1 MSESTRKYQFRIAAL
16 VLLAANL
23 LNACSSVHTLEST
36 AHLNRSELLALCAD
50 LELRA
55 NMDCQWN
62 AEERQSSIEDR
73 QTWEIGCMARRE
85 SARDSFDNVCHP
97 SRFGASEEEP
107 RE

>member
-1 MSESTRKYQFRIAAL
+1 LSEFTCTHQFRIAVL
-16 VLLAANL
+16 VLLVASL
-23 LNACSSVHTLEST
+23 LNACGSVHTLEST

-97 SRFGASEEEP
+97 SRFGASEEKRQE
-107 RE
+107 

>member
-1 MSESTRKYQFRIAAL
+1 MLIAAS
-16 VLLAANL
+16 LLI
-23 LNACSSVHTLEST
+23 ACSSVHTLEST

-55 NMDCQWN
+55 SMDCQWN

-97 SRFGASEEEP
+97 SRFGASEDE
-107 RE
+107 RRD

>member
-1 MSESTRKYQFRIAAL
+1 M
-16 VLLAANL
+16 LLAASL
-23 LNACSSVHTLEST
+23 LNACGSVHTLEST
-36 AHLNRSELLALCAD
+36 ARLNRSELLALCAD

-62 AEERQSSIEDR
+62 AAERQSSIEDR

-97 SRFGASEEEP
+97 SRFGASEEE
-107 RE
+107 RQE

>member
-1 MSESTRKYQFRIAAL
+1 M
-16 VLLAANL
+16 LLATSL
-23 LNACSSVHTLEST
+23 LNACGSVHTLENT

-97 SRFGASEEEP
+97 SRIGAYEEER

>member
-1 MSESTRKYQFRIAAL
+1 LSEFICTHQFRIGAL
-16 VLLAANL
+16 VLLAASL
-23 LNACSSVHTLEST
+23 LNACGSVHTLEST

-73 QTWEIGCMARRE
+73 QTWEIGCMARRD